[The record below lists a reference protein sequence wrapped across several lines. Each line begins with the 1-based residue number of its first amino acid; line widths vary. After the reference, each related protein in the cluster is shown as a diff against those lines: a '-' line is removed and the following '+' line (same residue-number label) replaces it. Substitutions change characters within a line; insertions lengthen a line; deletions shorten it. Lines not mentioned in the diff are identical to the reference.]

1 MMKSRWFKCLCDVAV
16 HHRQETV
23 TLAEKYQNS
32 IKANEETIAKY
43 KDILSAILEMEE

>member
-16 HHRQETV
+16 HHRYGTV

-32 IKANEETIAKY
+32 IKENEETIAKY
-43 KDILSAILEMEE
+43 KDISSAILEMEE